1 MATECVHIQHPPVCW
16 DTVCNCSYLTVG
28 CPYSHRTLLL
38 WQLFLSSFPLAFL
51 TSVLALGNNKVFIL
65 LLHSEVQHSFVWYRT
80 RMSFDHRE
88 HKLRLEPMDSLKRLS
103 SPCSPWIQTAS
114 SFHQHGLLPIAVWV
128 PQCMVCWRKDIAEA
142 ENKAA
147 IDIFPF
153 HSQKVSSLPHKRSTE
168 CCYAMILLWLFIKQ
182 FPKTSTP
189 FLVSA
194 FWDFTFPISTETFL
208 ILQKS
213 LWSKQIRS
221 FGFVYT
227 GDFTG
232 ASTYRESSPVVS
244 SSSRPNV

>member
-51 TSVLALGNNKVFIL
+51 TLVLALGNNKVFIL

-80 RMSFDHRE
+80 GMSFDHRE

-142 ENKAA
+142 ENKA
-147 IDIFPF
+147 
-153 HSQKVSSLPHKRSTE
+153 E
-168 CCYAMILLWLFIKQ
+168 LL
-182 FPKTSTP
+182 T
-189 FLVSA
+189 
-194 FWDFTFPISTETFL
+194 
-208 ILQKS
+208 
-213 LWSKQIRS
+213 
-221 FGFVYT
+221 
-227 GDFTG
+227 
-232 ASTYRESSPVVS
+232 
-244 SSSRPNV
+244 SSRFTARKFPPYHVREAQSAATLWFYCGYLSSNSPRPPLLF